1 MSDSAALLF
10 LLVAFLGA
18 LAGFFREL
26 ANVIGR
32 RRR

>member
-18 LAGFFREL
+18 LAGFLFEL
-26 ANVIGR
+26 EKLSR
-32 RRR
+32 RRRK